1 MVLTRIPFKKQKQ
14 TLARKKNRTLFR
26 KQTST
31 LFRKQSWTLFWKEKD
46 RPYFGCRKGCY
57 LARKKNIVFDTL

>member
-1 MVLTRIPFKKQKQ
+1 MVLTRMSFKKQKR

-31 LFRKQSWTLFWKEKD
+31 FLGSKVER
-46 RPYFGCRKGCY
+46 YFGI
-57 LARKKNIVFDTL
+57 KKIDDVLDVIKDAI